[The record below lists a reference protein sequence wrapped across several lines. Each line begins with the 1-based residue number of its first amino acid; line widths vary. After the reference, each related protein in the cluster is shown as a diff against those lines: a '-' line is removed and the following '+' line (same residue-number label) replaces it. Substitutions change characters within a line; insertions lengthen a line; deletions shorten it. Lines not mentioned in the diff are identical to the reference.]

1 MRRQPFIHLE
11 FSTMNPQTLLA
22 IIHQHLLHSPLV
34 GNVVRV
40 ILYGSRVR
48 GKADD
53 DSDVDLLCIVKPSA
67 GWKERRALRNSLGE
81 IELQYDLLFDV
92 RFLSTDDLMTIQ
104 AKQPFVRSALDEG
117 MSAAIGETTTTL
129 FNQEISL

>member
-1 MRRQPFIHLE
+1 
-11 FSTMNPQTLLA
+11 MNPQTLLA

-67 GWKERRALRNSLGE
+67 GWKERRALRNSLG
-81 IELQYDLLFDV
+81 
-92 RFLSTDDLMTIQ
+92 
-104 AKQPFVRSALDEG
+104 
-117 MSAAIGETTTTL
+117 
-129 FNQEISL
+129 